1 MSETLSVR
9 TLGSSPRLWAEFL
22 LIFTAL
28 PLVMA
33 FAMTPDIMWTA
44 LAGVTIAS
52 LVLLLFRPGFRWR
65 QLLRG
70 RLIADWRITILFVLI
85 TGIIAV
91 GLVQWLVPGR
101 FLSLPR
107 YSTDLWLRIMV
118 LYPFFSALPQELV
131 YRVLFFERYGHLFP
145 SMRIA
150 IAVNAVCF
158 GLAHL
163 FFMNWPA
170 LIMTTIGGVVFA
182 WAYAEKRSFGFA
194 CLLHALGGQ
203 IIFTSGLGIYF
214 YHGAA

>member
-1 MSETLSVR
+1 MSESLSVR
-9 TLGSSPRLWAEFL
+9 PLGVTLWLWAEFL
-22 LIFTAL
+22 LLFAVL

-44 LAGVTIAS
+44 LAGVTIVS
-52 LVLLLFRPGFRWR
+52 LVLLLFTPGFRWR
-65 QLLRG
+65 ALIRG
-70 RLIADWRITILFVLI
+70 RLIADWRMTVLFVLV

-107 YSTDLWLRIMV
+107 YATELWLKIMV
-118 LYPFFSALPQELV
+118 LYPFLSALPQELV

-145 SMRIA
+145 STRVA
-150 IAVNAVCF
+150 IAVNAACF

-170 LIMTTIGGVVFA
+170 LILTTIGGLIFA